1 MKKDEF
7 REKVF
12 LLDFMNGYQDQE
24 RSAKGSITSSYLMS
38 PARVLIDLDSE
49 EPNAKRNNDQQ
60 S

>member
-12 LLDFMNGYQDQE
+12 LLDFMKGYQNQE
-24 RSAKGSITSSYLMS
+24 RSAKGSITSSFLLF

-49 EPNAKRNNDQQ
+49 EPKCKKK
-60 S
+60 